1 MTQRPMPHLK
11 GLQRTRQRRDGD
23 ASTERGA
30 DAGVAESTLNKGE
43 NCRQCVA
50 YLKYAAT
57 LQERRGRAPLYLNQS
72 EASRWAA
79 AQHSAAPVS
88 GKYH

>member
-30 DAGVAESTLNKGE
+30 DAGVAESTVNSEGE
-43 NCRQCVA
+43 NCGQCHLN
-50 YLKYAAT
+50 LKYVAT
-57 LQERRGRAPLYLNQS
+57 LQER
-72 EASRWAA
+72 
-79 AQHSAAPVS
+79 
-88 GKYH
+88 